1 MLQSTS
7 SVSSRQNSRRP
18 SPEGSNKS
26 SDTEVS
32 VETLIS
38 WLVAAKRSL
47 ASIHYVHRAT
57 TLLAE
62 ARSTI
67 ESTAALIAR
76 TRYLKRSLHSQL
88 KILRG
93 VQYEVE
99 AGAHTIKQEIHTT
112 IKELEN
118 ADRKLQTDIDL
129 LKETRIED
137 AFRARRLD
145 TVTLADTQVEI
156 KDTLHDFVDDQPV
169 EALRQNAQAA
179 HASIQ
184 NARHRIDDSIRN
196 LEDDLQRINE
206 VLADRTVTSSSTKS
220 DLEPPDMSKQLRSLE
235 TNAREMAQ
243 SLESLVQ
250 HFDSCVNAIK
260 HTEGGGAAVVKNL
273 TAEDL
278 PEGVNVEALEAST
291 HSMSDQDRTE
301 MLQVLKTDADQVE
314 DVVAEIHERAA
325 DMDMQLNRIVN
336 WRESCETSY
345 RDVASAF
352 RLLEKV
358 GDRLP
363 THIIEVTAFSAHWA
377 DERSRIDDC
386 AAGMYELC
394 EMYEKFLAAYDGMI
408 VEAARRR
415 LVRKRMERIVQEAQ
429 QQLDELY
436 NGDMQER
443 DRFRSEQGAYLPS
456 DIWHGLNVL
465 PAQFTF
471 QKMNDAGLDSIPE
484 LPKEIVANAFE
495 RVRAAAAFRE
505 TFDP

>member
-1 MLQSTS
+1 M
-7 SVSSRQNSRRP
+7 
-18 SPEGSNKS
+18 
-26 SDTEVS
+26 S

-76 TRYLKRSLHSQL
+76 TKYLKRSLHSQL

-99 AGAHTIKQEIHTT
+99 AGAHNIKQEIHAT

-118 ADRKLQTDIDL
+118 ADKKLQTDIDL
-129 LKETRIED
+129 LKKTKIED
-137 AFRARRLD
+137 AFRARRPEAAALS
-145 TVTLADTQVEI
+145 DTQIEL

-179 HASIQ
+179 LESIQ
-184 NARHRIDDSIRN
+184 NTRHGIDDSIRN

-220 DLEPPDMSKQLRSLE
+220 DLDPPNTAKQLKLLE

-278 PEGVNVEALEAST
+278 PDGVDVEALEASA
-291 HSMSDQDRTE
+291 HSMSDRERTD

-325 DMDMQLNRIVN
+325 DMDVQLNRIVN
-336 WRESCETSY
+336 WRESCEISY
-345 RDVASAF
+345 RDVAAAF
-352 RLLEKV
+352 GLLEKV
-358 GDRLP
+358 GHRLP
-363 THIIEVTAFSAHWA
+363 AHVGEVTHFSAHWME
-377 DERSRIDDC
+377 ERSRIEDC
-386 AAGMYELC
+386 VAGMYELC
-394 EMYEKFLAAYDGMI
+394 EMYENFLAAYDGMV

-415 LVRKRMERIVQEAQ
+415 VIRKRMEKIVQEAQ
-429 QQLDELY
+429 HQLDELY
-436 NGDMQER
+436 DDDMHER
-443 DRFRSEQGAYLPS
+443 ERFRSAQGAYLPS

-465 PAQFTF
+465 PAQFSF
-471 QKMNDAGLDSIPE
+471 QKLNDEGLDSIPE
-484 LPKEIVANAFE
+484 LPKDIVAGAFQRVKAAHAIRDSAE
-495 RVRAAAAFRE
+495 R
-505 TFDP
+505 